1 MSSDVSFSIENLE
14 NSDLIRLIGIFMGHV
29 TIHYGLWFAE
39 ASRTIGLHKAMQCED
54 KVVQPHAGAALKRL
68 GFHLGNCLD
77 RDIGSV
83 LSDKSRGELLI
94 FLREIAKT
102 WVAGDGLWFQA
113 VEETEGMACAKTVND
128 LCWASFARLES
139 FKILR
144 FLGITGQGGLDTLEK
159 ALRLRIYSSINSYS
173 SEWDATG
180 SLLFRMTECRVQEA
194 RRRKGLADYPCKSAG
209 VTEYSEFAL
218 GINPEI
224 ITECII
230 CPPDEVPEGLF
241 CMWKFSFRKSQD

>member
-1 MSSDVSFSIENLE
+1 MSEIETFSIEKFE
-14 NSDLIRLIGIFMGHV
+14 NKDLIRLIGVFMGHV

-39 ASRTIGLHKAMQCED
+39 ASRTIGIQKAMECEE
-54 KVVQPHAGAALKRL
+54 KVIRPHARAALKRL
-68 GFHLGNCLD
+68 GLHLGNCLD
-77 RDIGSV
+77 RDINTV
-83 LSDKSRGELLI
+83 LSDKSREDLLI
-94 FLREIAKT
+94 FIREIAKT

-113 VEETEGMACAKTVND
+113 VEETDGMACAKKVND
-128 LCWASFARLES
+128 LCWATFARLES

-144 FLGITGQGGLDTLEK
+144 FLGVTGRGGLDTLEK

-173 SEWDATG
+173 SEWDTAG

-209 VTEYSEFAL
+209 ITEYSEFAL

-224 ITECII
+224 ITECVL

-241 CMWKFSFRKSQD
+241 CMWKFSVRKSPN